1 MSDRAFTADRRPF
14 TRLASAVT
22 TVTLVLASCV
32 TGLLTASPAHAAYP
46 GANGKIYFLYNE
58 DIYGV
63 DADGTNPVQLTNTP
77 AAEREL
83 SVSADGL
90 KIVFLRCSSTSAD
103 VYSMNADGT
112 GVTQLT
118 TGSSATCMGLD
129 ISPDG
134 TKIAY
139 TFNGGIKVINADG
152 TNPVTLITGNAYSP
166 DYSPDGTKIAY
177 GLTKDIYTINTDGTG
192 QNKLTVNPPTWSDTS
207 SHPEW
212 SPDGT
217 KIVYMHSQ
225 PGPPPLI
232 YVMNAADGSNK
243 TWISAGTLRAVW
255 SPDGTQILCQGNR
268 LITMSP
274 DGSNSA
280 TLAPPTGSRL
290 GDWAA
295 ATSPSTPSP

>member
-1 MSDRAFTADRRPF
+1 MFDRAFTTDRRPF

-22 TVTLVLASCV
+22 TVMLVLASSV

-46 GANGKIYFLYNE
+46 GVNGKIYFLQDE
-58 DIYGV
+58 DIYNI
-63 DADGTNPVQLTNTP
+63 DADGTNPTQLTNTP
-77 AAEREL
+77 AIEREL

-90 KIVFLRCSSTSAD
+90 KIAFLRCSGTSAD
-103 VYSMNADGT
+103 VYLMNADGT

-152 TNPVTLITGNAYSP
+152 TNPVTLITGNAYFP

-207 SHPEW
+207 SHPDW

-232 YVMNAADGSNK
+232 YVMNAADGSSK
-243 TWISAGTLRAVW
+243 TWLSAGDLRAVW
-255 SPDGTQILCQGNR
+255 SPDGTKILCQYTR
-268 LITMSP
+268 LMIMNP
-274 DGSNSA
+274 DGSNRTALA
-280 TLAPPTGSRL
+280 TPIGRRL
-290 GDWAA
+290 GDWAV
-295 ATSPSTPSP
+295 ATSPSAPSP